1 MPRPQCLVMCLILAI
16 FASIRAIDAQTTT
29 GSILGEVNDSSGG
42 KLPGVTVTARNQ
54 ENGASRETVTDALGT
69 YSFSALPPGTYTVSA
84 ALAGF
89 GPAERKDVKLPI
101 ASQVALP
108 FVLQIASLAETVN
121 VTEQAPLVD
130 TTEHVV
136 KTLIDSQKIE
146 SLPLKSRD
154 FLDLTMLAPGVVS
167 DQGSASAGQTDSISF
182 GGMSE
187 NYKSVWLEGVDFN
200 DEVTGGGSSL
210 SSATRIALASEAIQE
225 FQVMASSYSA
235 EFGRSAS
242 GAINIVTKA
251 GGNTVHGNG
260 FYFRRADAFEAPN
273 YFSETVQD
281 RAVRRDGRRTDSARS
296 AVLLRLMGAPEQQ
309 PVGTGQHPRFDP
321 RLRVLARLRHAHRR
335 AGPDRRE
342 QLLRQGDV
350 FDVPAA
356 HAERHLHV

>member
-1 MPRPQCLVMCLILAI
+1 M
-16 FASIRAIDAQTTT
+16 DAQTTT

-69 YSFSALPPGTYTVSA
+69 YTVSA
-84 ALAGF
+84 ALAGL
-89 GPAERKDVKLPI
+89 GTVERKDVKLPI

-108 FVLQIASLAETVN
+108 FVLQIASLTETVN

-187 NYKSVWLEGVDFN
+187 NYKSVWLEGVDFKAI
-200 DEVTGGGSSL
+200 DDQPVHYFFLIVAPPLEVSNQYLPVLGKIAQFAKESDVP
-210 SSATRIALASEAIQE
+210 TRLAKLQAP
-225 FQVMASSYSA
+225 A
-235 EFGRSAS
+235 EFLALLEEK
-242 GAINIVTKA
+242 NI
-251 GGNTVHGNG
+251 
-260 FYFRRADAFEAPN
+260 
-273 YFSETVQD
+273 
-281 RAVRRDGRRTDSARS
+281 
-296 AVLLRLMGAPEQQ
+296 
-309 PVGTGQHPRFDP
+309 
-321 RLRVLARLRHAHRR
+321 
-335 AGPDRRE
+335 
-342 QLLRQGDV
+342 
-350 FDVPAA
+350 
-356 HAERHLHV
+356 